1 MLQKS
6 WEDFIMERKKI
17 NIIGIIYIALLFI
30 VYEMMLRIT
39 GFSINTAVYGLF
51 IILVFFYSMTGNL
64 NFNEEEV
71 SCNTIFI
78 NSLIFGIFFLF
89 YKILS
94 IFTVFIVFSLFQLF
108 IYRLILKFKEKIKMK
123 LLS

>member
-51 IILVFFYSMTGNL
+51 IILVFS
-64 NFNEEEV
+64 
-71 SCNTIFI
+71 
-78 NSLIFGIFFLF
+78 
-89 YKILS
+89 IL
-94 IFTVFIVFSLFQLF
+94 
-108 IYRLILKFKEKIKMK
+108 
-123 LLS
+123 